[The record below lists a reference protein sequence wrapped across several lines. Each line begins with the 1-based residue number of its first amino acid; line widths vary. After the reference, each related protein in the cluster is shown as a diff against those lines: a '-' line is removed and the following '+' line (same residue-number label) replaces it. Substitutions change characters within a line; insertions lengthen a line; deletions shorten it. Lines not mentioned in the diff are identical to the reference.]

1 MTPDF
6 APPASQLSHSL
17 PAWNEL
23 PGGAPAFPPY
33 VQLLL
38 ERGGALFQE
47 PLTYAIPTHLQG
59 QLRVGDVVAA
69 PLRSGTAVAFVVG
82 WAKSL
87 PFDALSAREV
97 EAKLSDAPLFDE
109 LALKIAR
116 WMASYYHCPLLDC
129 LQMWMPAGATPE
141 LEARYQ
147 FCAEE
152 PLRALRDLAR
162 TPKLFALAEALW
174 KGKKA
179 LSALELAKVLSAPV
193 EPGDL
198 RRLCEIGVASVVQT
212 SKTQIKARL
221 LPAVRLTEEGRAL
234 LELEGGALKRR
245 APKQFLA
252 LEMVARNPSE
262 WVTTGDLLRDGGVEI
277 APLKTLCAKK
287 LLEWGHVEAR
297 RAPNAAAQVHAARV
311 QLTGEQHNAV
321 EGIAES
327 LENRVAPQ
335 TILLQGVT
343 ASGKTEVY
351 LHAIERCLALGRRAL
366 VLVPEIALTAQTVEI
381 FQKRFGSQV
390 AILHSALGAGERF
403 DEWRRA
409 QSGEARIVVGAR
421 SAVFA
426 PIRELGLLI
435 IDEEHDG
442 SYKQDK
448 TPRYHA
454 REVASKRCSM
464 ENAVLLL
471 GSATPSLESYSRAT
485 RGEYGHLLMPH
496 RATKRPLP
504 EVEIVDMTNET
515 KAGVLPVLS
524 RRLADDLV
532 ACVERGEQ
540 AILFLNR
547 RGFAT
552 YVQCLACGHAE
563 GCPNCDVSLTHHKNE
578 GTLRCHHCD
587 HVKPVPGRCPKCDGW
602 MLGFNGSGTEKVA
615 WEVEQL
621 FSERGKGKV
630 NVLRLDRDTTLAKGA
645 HAQIL
650 GEFRAGR
657 ASVLI
662 GTQMVTKGLDF
673 PRVTLVGVISA
684 DTALNVPDFRASER
698 TFQLLA
704 QVAGRAGRG
713 EVAGRVLIQ
722 TLAATDPAII
732 AAANHDFQSFVD
744 GEIEARMQIPN
755 PPFSHAVNVLST
767 HEDEAV
773 ARHKLERLATQFND
787 IIARNGGGTD
797 LLGPV
802 SCPLARVKNKFRF
815 HLLLRDRSRPRLHTV
830 LGAYDALSPEDKE
843 GLILDVDA
851 LSIL

>member
-1 MTPDF
+1 MTPDL
-6 APPASQLSHSL
+6 APPNAPPQWSDL
-17 PAWNEL
+17 PRGDL
-23 PGGAPAFPPY
+23 APAFPPY

-47 PLTYAIPTHLQG
+47 PLTYAIPTLLSG
-59 QLRVGDVVAA
+59 RLRVGDVVAA
-69 PLRSGTAVAFVVG
+69 PLRGGTVVAYVVG

-87 PFDALSAREV
+87 PFDAPAVREV
-97 EAKLSDAPLFDE
+97 EAVISDAPLFDD

-141 LEARYQ
+141 LESKYE
-147 FCAEE
+147 FCAPE

-174 KGKKA
+174 KAKRP
-179 LSALELAKVLSAPV
+179 LSAAGLTKIMGCAAEA
-193 EPGDL
+193 GDL
-198 RRLCEIGVASVVQT
+198 RRLSEIGVVTVAQT
-212 SKTQIKARL
+212 SKTPVKARL
-221 LPAVRLTEEGRAL
+221 LPAVRLTEAGRAA
-234 LELEGGALKRR
+234 LETQGSVLERK
-245 APKQFLA
+245 APKQQAA
-252 LEMVARNPSE
+252 LELVAKNPSE
-262 WVTTGDLLRDGGVEI
+262 WVATGDLLRGGGVEI
-277 APLKTLCAKK
+277 APLKALCAKGF
-287 LLEWGHVEAR
+287 LEWGHVEAW
-297 RAPNAAAQVHAARV
+297 RAPSAATQQNGARV
-311 QLTGEQHNAV
+311 ELTDEQKVAV
-321 EGIAES
+321 DGIAAS

-351 LHAIERCLALGRRAL
+351 LHAIEHCLALQKRAL

-381 FQKRFGSQV
+381 FQRRFGSQV

-409 QSGEARIVVGAR
+409 ASGEARIVVGAR

-454 REVASKRCSM
+454 REVALKRCAM
-464 ENAVLLL
+464 ENAVLVL
-471 GSATPSLESYSRAT
+471 GSATPSLESYSRAV
-485 RGEYGHLLMPH
+485 RGEYGHLQMLKRVSG
-496 RATKRPLP
+496 RALP
-504 EVEIVDMTNET
+504 EVEIVDMTGEA

-524 RRLADDLV
+524 RRLTEELL

-552 YVQCLACGHAE
+552 YVQCLGCGHAE
-563 GCPNCDVSLTHHKNE
+563 GCPNCDVSLTHHKIE
-578 GTLRCHHCD
+578 GTLQCHHCD
-587 HVKPVPGRCPKCDGW
+587 FVKPVPGRCPKCDGW

-615 WEVEQL
+615 WEVEQM

-630 NVLRLDRDTTLAKGA
+630 NVLRLDRDTTVAKGA

-650 GEFRAGR
+650 GEFRQGKAPI
-657 ASVLI
+657 LI

-713 EVAGRVLIQ
+713 AIAGRVLIQ
-722 TLAATDPAII
+722 TLAATDPAIT
-732 AAANHDFQSFVD
+732 AAANHDFQTFVQ
-744 GEIEARMQIPN
+744 GEIEARAVIPN
-755 PPFSHAVNVLST
+755 PPFSHAVNVLSM
-767 HEDEAV
+767 HEDEAI
-773 ARHKLERLATQFND
+773 AKQKLERLAAKFND

-815 HLLLRDRSRPRLHTV
+815 HLLLRDRSRPRLHSV
-830 LGAYDALSPEDKE
+830 LGAYDALAPEDKE